1 MVIEKELVN
10 LNQNKMNNNKQI
22 TAVEWLVGQLKEYNH
37 LSYDEQSWIFEQA
50 KEMEKQYF
58 NDCFEEAHQAGRFE
72 GKGIAEKDWITFEM
86 WYNETFK
93 LE

>member
-1 MVIEKELVN
+1 MK
-10 LNQNKMNNNKQI
+10 
-22 TAVEWLVGQLKEYNH
+22 TAVEYLLREMEIIDTQKSIGHITLGEYINKRQT
-37 LSYDEQSWIFEQA
+37 LIKQA

-72 GKGIAEKDWITFEM
+72 GKGIAEKDWITFEL

-93 LE
+93 SE